1 MRCQP
6 IDADLLAALWT
17 TERRSDELCEILG
30 CTRGHLYHRAK
41 RLGLPPRPAH
51 LEAMTGPASEKDD
64 PSELEIAQRAAL
76 IRKTWTEEE
85 REKRFVGR
93 QRGRVEIVN
102 YIFDPE
108 SYSFRY

>member
-6 IDADLLAALWT
+6 IDADLLTALWT

-41 RLGLPPRPAH
+41 RLGLPPRPEH
-51 LEAMTGPASEKDD
+51 LEAPTGPDAQKDD
-64 PSELEIAQRAAL
+64 PSEYEIAQRAAL
-76 IRKTWTEEE
+76 IQQTWTEAE
-85 REKRFVGR
+85 REKRYVGR
-93 QRGRVEIVN
+93 RRGRVEIVN

-108 SYSFRY
+108 SYSFRS